1 MKEYKKKIALD
12 VVLSIFVGAALDY
25 IIINLVGITGAQT
38 VEINYVMLCFIVM
51 FLIFIL
57 IRMKR
62 DHNEIVSKLDS
73 ILKTEQREELPDEQ
87 TGE

>member
-1 MKEYKKKIALD
+1 MKENKKKIALD
-12 VVLSIFVGAALDY
+12 VILSILVGAALCY
-25 IIINLVGITGAQT
+25 VIELIIGSTGAQT
-38 VEINYVMLCFIVM
+38 VEVNYFTICFVVMLQ
-51 FLIFIL
+51 IFIL

-62 DHNEIVSKLDS
+62 NHNEIVSKLDS

>member
-12 VVLSIFVGAALDY
+12 VILSILVGAALDY

-62 DHNEIVSKLDS
+62 NHNEIVCKLDS

>member
-1 MKEYKKKIALD
+1 MNDNKKKIALD

-62 DHNEIVSKLDS
+62 NHNEIVSKLDS
-73 ILKTEQREELPDEQ
+73 ILKTEQREELTDEQ

>member
-62 DHNEIVSKLDS
+62 NHNEIVCKLDS

>member
-1 MKEYKKKIALD
+1 MKDNKKKIALD